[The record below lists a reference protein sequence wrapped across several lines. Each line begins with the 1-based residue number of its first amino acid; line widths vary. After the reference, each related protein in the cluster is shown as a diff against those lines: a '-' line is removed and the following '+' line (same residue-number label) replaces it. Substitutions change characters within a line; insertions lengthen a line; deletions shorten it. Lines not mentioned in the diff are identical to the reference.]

1 MYDIITKYLIS
12 GISDTETNQDPQ
24 ESDDST
30 SNKKRKLE
38 EEESSGKNKEQ
49 EPQAKRLHSDSEE
62 RTGENNTSAEGPE
75 SQGAPGKEP
84 ELVKNNDLEAK
95 QYNDTMAQLAAL
107 AKNSLRESENRK
119 QNSFELD
126 SPSLFGKDESPEKD
140 NESEA
145 SVPKIRR
152 RLTIRQKLIEK
163 SVKKARKSKKINMKK
178 TIQNYVK
185 RVATEKKSKE
195 KSETST
201 EAKEPEQESQSSA
214 PELEPEPKM
223 ETFTITTEDS
233 NDSDVIVGQFE
244 MPVIEEE
251 QPEKAGG
258 GGGGISDPVQS
269 AIRQVI

>member
-1 MYDIITKYLIS
+1 M
-12 GISDTETNQDPQ
+12 
-24 ESDDST
+24 
-30 SNKKRKLE
+30 NKKRKLE
-38 EEESSGKNKEQ
+38 EEESTGKSKEQ
-49 EPQAKRLHSDSEE
+49 EPQAKRLHSDSGE
-62 RTGENNTSAEGPE
+62 RTGENDTPVS
-75 SQGAPGKEP
+75 PGKEP
-84 ELVKNNDLEAK
+84 ELDKNVDLEAK

-107 AKNSLRESENRK
+107 AKNSLRESENKK

-140 NESEA
+140 SEGEV

-152 RLTIRQKLIEK
+152 KLTIRQKLIEK

-185 RVATEKKSKE
+185 RVAAEKQSKE
-195 KSETST
+195 RGESST
-201 EAKEPEQESQSSA
+201 DAKEPDQESQSSA
-214 PELEPEPKM
+214 PEGEPEPKM

-269 AIRQVI
+269 AIRQVISYSHII